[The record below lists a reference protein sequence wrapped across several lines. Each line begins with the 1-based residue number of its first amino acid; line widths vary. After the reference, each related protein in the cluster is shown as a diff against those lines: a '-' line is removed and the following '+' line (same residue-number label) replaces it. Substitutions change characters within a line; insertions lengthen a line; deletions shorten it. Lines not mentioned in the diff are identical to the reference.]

1 MKRSTILPKKLTTQ
15 KIGLTHVMILD
26 SILSHNDENT
36 GEPKATPKRKLTK
49 IDHDIEPITV
59 GEYNSIKEN

>member
-1 MKRSTILPKKLTTQ
+1 
-15 KIGLTHVMILD
+15 MILD

-59 GEYNSIKEN
+59 GEYNSLKEN